1 MLHVYM
7 YVQHVDGDNANPHP
21 TQIVVTAGGGEGL
34 RMRFSDGCPHA
45 LAVECLGRFLDTT
58 RSLPLFLQGL
68 WVTEGVM
75 HILDEFAECV
85 PGTSV
90 SMCMC
95 VAVSTSHPVPCCCV
109 PRLQLAAQPRSS
121 FGTTTSVYA

>member
-58 RSLPLFLQGL
+58 RSLPLFLQVHGNTHRHESYIHNVRVVISQQKYL
-68 WVTEGVM
+68 QGT
-75 HILDEFAECV
+75 HIYIPFSTKLMLFFEIVAFLTV
-85 PGTSV
+85 GSV
-90 SMCMC
+90 
-95 VAVSTSHPVPCCCV
+95 
-109 PRLQLAAQPRSS
+109 
-121 FGTTTSVYA
+121 GY